1 MINLPYL
8 IIIVMGSGI
17 VSKCK
22 IAIIGG
28 GASGLFVASL
38 LSDSGAELTIYEKNN
53 KLGKKILASG
63 NGKCN
68 FTNVENFNGKYNN
81 KFAYEIIS
89 KFDVDK
95 TLSIFS
101 KLGLIYKSDNQGR
114 CYPISETANSVLD
127 CLKSKL
133 NRTRILLEKTV
144 EKIANEG
151 NKIAIVCDNKKDI
164 YDYVICCSGSSAS
177 NLGNEKAYSYLKEYN
192 VNFSDI
198 RASLVP
204 VVVKEKVKEL
214 SGVRVKCVVKLIDD
228 INNIVYFENG
238 EVLFKDNG
246 LSGIAIF
253 NASSYINRNRSKKYK
268 IVLDISSGLSEEEL
282 SIYFKSKSKET
293 LFKGFLNDKLAEYI
307 SKKIGLEQYKFINE
321 DILKKIILTL
331 KNLDFNICDL
341 YPVRDAQVCSGGV
354 SLSEVTSQLC
364 LKNNNNIY
372 IAGELLDIDGV
383 CGGYNL
389 QYAWSSA
396 GVIAE
401 DIKRKLNEKE

>member
-1 MINLPYL
+1 M
-8 IIIVMGSGI
+8 
-17 VSKCK
+17 SKCK

-68 FTNVENFNGKYNN
+68 FTNVENFDGKYNN

-89 KFDVDK
+89 KFNVDK
-95 TLSIFS
+95 TLGVFS
-101 KLGLIYKSDNQGR
+101 KLGLIYKSDSQGR

-133 NRTRILLEKTV
+133 GKTRILLEKTV
-144 EKIANEG
+144 EKIIKED
-151 NKIAIVCDNKKDI
+151 NKVAVICDNKKEI
-164 YDYVICCSGSSAS
+164 YDYVVCCSGSSAS

-214 SGVRVKCVVKLIDD
+214 SGVRVKCEVKLINDVND
-228 INNIVYFENG
+228 IVYFENG

-253 NASSYINRNRSKKYK
+253 NASSYINRDKSMKYK
-268 IVLDISSGLSEEEL
+268 ILLDISGGLSEEEL
-282 SIYFKSKSKET
+282 KKYFKSKDREN
-293 LFKGFLNDKLAEYI
+293 LFKGFLNDKLAEYV
-307 SKKIGLEQYKFINE
+307 SKKVGLEHCKFIGE
-321 DILKKIILTL
+321 DILKKIVFVI

-354 SLSEVTSQLC
+354 SLSEVTGQLC

-372 IAGELLDIDGV
+372 IAGELLDVDGV

-401 DIKRKLNEKE
+401 DIKRKLIKKE